1 MSGDSSSQDPSF
13 ILRPPADQSEKS
25 PPLHS
30 EADYLSTLLESGHA
44 PGYQQ
49 GAFPT
54 PATVSPFNSPRSNL
68 EGDFQPEQSFR
79 IPLRQQNSAASLDP
93 NTSIAGSS
101 LDPDA
106 PLPGRSAQ
114 PSSDNL
120 NREERLRETEPR

>member
-1 MSGDSSSQDPSF
+1 M
-13 ILRPPADQSEKS
+13 
-25 PPLHS
+25 HS

-44 PGYQQ
+44 LGYQQ

-68 EGDFQPEQSFR
+68 EGDSQPAPSF
-79 IPLRQQNSAASLDP
+79 PNTLRQRNSAASLDP
-93 NTSIAGSS
+93 NTGLAGSN

-106 PLPGRSAQ
+106 SLPGQSAQ

-120 NREERLRETEPR
+120 NREERLTETEPR